1 MNKWIYLVLFLFVAS
16 LGYADSCDMSP
27 APVPPPTP
35 EAISF
40 YKGGNILWIV
50 KNLWSLA
57 IPIVIL
63 FTGFAAKLREF
74 CDQVTRRWF
83 WNTAFFALIYL
94 LITAMLTLP
103 LDYYASF
110 IRPHV
115 YGLSNQSLGRWFNQ
129 YLIGTGISSLMGI
142 VIIWILYGVIR
153 KSPRRWWLYFGVLT
167 FPLIVFLVI
176 VQPIWIAPLFNK
188 FGPMENKQLE
198 QKILHLASQAGIE
211 GSRVFEVDKSADT
224 NQINAYVTG
233 IGSTK
238 RIVIWDTA
246 IQRLTED
253 QLLFVMGHEMGHY
266 VLHHMWWGLLV
277 YTLISIVTLFLIY
290 IVGKWSIGRF
300 KQRFGFEDMSNIA
313 SLPLIF
319 FLYGIFSILLAPAGN
334 LFSQKIEHNAD
345 TFGLELTH
353 LNHAAAT
360 GFVKLQ
366 MNNLGYPWPGELYML
381 FRASHP
387 SIGER
392 ITYFN
397 SYAPWCHGEPLKY
410 GKYFTHQDNKPH
422 PAKTQLQ

>member
-1 MNKWIYLVLFLFVAS
+1 MKNRLFFAFFLLLAG
-16 LGYADSCDMSP
+16 LGYADSCDM
-27 APVPPPTP
+27 AAVAVPPPTP
-35 EAISF
+35 EATQF
-40 YKGGNILWIV
+40 YKTGNILWIV
-50 KNLWSLA
+50 QNLWGLA
-57 IPIVIL
+57 IPAVIL
-63 FTGFAAKLREF
+63 LTGFASKLKRF
-74 CDQVTRRWF
+74 CDCLTKKWI
-83 WNTAFFALIYL
+83 WNTALFALIYL
-94 LITAMLTLP
+94 LITAILTLP

-110 IRPHV
+110 IRPHN
-115 YGLSNQSLGRWFNQ
+115 YGLSNQTLGRFFNH
-129 YLIGTGISSLMGI
+129 YLIGTGISTIAGI
-142 VIIWILYGVIR
+142 IVIWILYGVIR
-153 KSPRRWWLYFGVLT
+153 KSPRRWWLYFGILT

-176 VQPIWIAPLFNK
+176 VQPIWISPLFNK
-188 FGPMENKQLE
+188 FGPMKDKQLE
-198 QKILHLASQAGIE
+198 QKILNLASRAGIE
-211 GSRVFEVDKSADT
+211 GSRVYEVDKSADT

-233 IGSTK
+233 MGSTK

-246 IQRLTED
+246 IKRLTED

-290 IVGKWSIGRF
+290 LVGKWMLARLKFIL
-300 KQRFGFEDMSNIA
+300 GFEEMSNIA
-313 SLPLIF
+313 SLPLVF

-334 LFSQKIEHNAD
+334 LFSQRIEHNAD

-397 SYAPWCHGEPLKY
+397 TYAPWCHGESLKY
-410 GKYFTHQDNKPH
+410 GRFFKED
-422 PAKTQLQ
+422 